1 MKTAELGNTY
11 AGRLV
16 MAFAIA
22 LSGDDNLFSPSQRRY
37 SVATLR
43 KYFKA
48 ANKAVDKAFAKGDD
62 AAIDAAVDKRERWLA
77 ELESAGVNPY
87 TDADL
92 WQ

>member
-1 MKTAELGNTY
+1 
-11 AGRLV
+11 
-16 MAFAIA
+16 MAFATA
-22 LSGDDNLFSPSQRRY
+22 LSGNDDLFSAPKRNY

-62 AAIDAAVDKRERWLA
+62 AAIDAAVDKRERWLD
-77 ELESAGVNPY
+77 ELESAGVDVWKD
-87 TDADL
+87 TEL